1 MKPQLK
7 QPLTSGE
14 RWFRALGICTLIMV
28 ILMVM
33 KYKDNELRHAADQAF
48 TDSLTRANLKVD
60 TLDAIQ
66 GGQIT
71 DTTFNK

>member
-14 RWFRALGICTLIMV
+14 RWFRALAICTVIMV

-33 KYKDNELRHAADQAF
+33 KYKYNERIQRADKAY
-48 TDSLTRANLKVD
+48 TDSLTKANLAGD
-60 TLDAIQ
+60 TSKWISNHSE
-66 GGQIT
+66 I
-71 DTTFNK
+71 KK